1 MKKERVERQVAEDKL
16 VTAISELKHD
26 AISMDF
32 DREKKKIWVD
42 AGDKEAWGRS
52 NQDQRMEMIRAT
64 VNECFDNVSL
74 RDKINIWI
82 TRPRRGNFLPQARL
96 SFPSAELKYT
106 YEKIVKE
113 KRNKISS
120 LPGRQKYFLTQ
131 RLVPPNSL
139 PTKAENDQ
147 TRKNQN
153 GSRLGNLGNV
163 SGKLLKEE
171 MDRIQ
176 RPAMPPGDT

>member
-1 MKKERVERQVAEDKL
+1 MNMEEDPNHYLLQPTADSNSHEIKLMKEDILCLKKERVERQVAEDKL

-32 DREKKKIWVD
+32 DREEKKIRVA

-82 TRPRRGNFLPQARL
+82 TRPGRGNFLPWACL
-96 SFPSAELKYT
+96 SFPTAGLKYT
-106 YEKIVKE
+106 
-113 KRNKISS
+113 RTSC
-120 LPGRQKYFLTQ
+120 
-131 RLVPPNSL
+131 
-139 PTKAENDQ
+139 
-147 TRKNQN
+147 
-153 GSRLGNLGNV
+153 
-163 SGKLLKEE
+163 
-171 MDRIQ
+171 
-176 RPAMPPGDT
+176 